1 MRIEDIDPDREP
13 KGAAQSILQTLIDYG
28 FEWDKKPIFQSRQYN
43 LHKHIALQF
52 LERNLAYPC
61 SCSRK
66 DLVANSKPGP
76 MGAIYPGT
84 CSAKSNYKET
94 HTLRIR
100 TNNATVNFIDKHYGL
115 QTCHLGQESGDYVIL
130 RADKL
135 PSYILAVSVDDVFEG
150 YSEIVR
156 GADLLAIT
164 PRQVH
169 LTQLLQKTPSDFFH
183 IPIITDQSGNKLS
196 KQTHAPAL
204 HKHNA
209 RSNLYFAL
217 KDLGQNPP
225 RYLIWRPLR
234 SIWEWALS
242 HWDTKHIPRQKNIE
256 FNH

>member
-1 MRIEDIDPDREP
+1 
-13 KGAAQSILQTLIDYG
+13 
-28 FEWDKKPIFQSRQYN
+28 
-43 LHKHIALQF
+43 
-52 LERNLAYPC
+52 
-61 SCSRK
+61 
-66 DLVANSKPGP
+66 

-84 CSAKSNYKET
+84 CSSKNNFEQK

-100 TNNATVNFIDKHYGL
+100 TDNATIKFIDKHYGL

-150 YSEIVR
+150 YSEVVR
-156 GADLLAIT
+156 GYDLLAIT

-169 LTQLLQKTPSDFFH
+169 LTQLLQRTLPDFFH

-204 HKHNA
+204 QRHNA

-217 KDLGQNPP
+217 QDLGQEPP
-225 RYLIWRPLR
+225 RHLIWRPLW
-234 SIWEWALS
+234 SVWEWAIS
-242 HWDTKHIPRQKNIE
+242 HWNTKHIPMQKNIE